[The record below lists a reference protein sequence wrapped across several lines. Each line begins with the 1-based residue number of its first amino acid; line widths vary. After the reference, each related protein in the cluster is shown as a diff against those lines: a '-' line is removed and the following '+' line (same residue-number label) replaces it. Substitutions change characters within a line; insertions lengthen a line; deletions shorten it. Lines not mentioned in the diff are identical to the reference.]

1 MTNSGT
7 ALHLEKFHLEMLHR
21 IGKQNC
27 KLLSSEY
34 SKFKVINE
42 SNLIKLRV
50 RYIDF
55 EILI

>member
-7 ALHLEKFHLEMLHR
+7 ALHLKKFHLEMLRR

-27 KLLSSEY
+27 KLLPSEY
-34 SKFKVINE
+34 FKFKVLNE

-50 RYIDF
+50 RYTDF

>member
-7 ALHLEKFHLEMLHR
+7 ALHLKKFHLEMLHR
-21 IGKQNC
+21 IRKQNC
-27 KLLSSEY
+27 KLLSSDY
-34 SKFKVINE
+34 SKFKVLNE
-42 SNLIKLRV
+42 SKLIKLRV

>member
-1 MTNSGT
+1 
-7 ALHLEKFHLEMLHR
+7 MLHR

-27 KLLSSEY
+27 KLLRSEY
-34 SKFKVINE
+34 SKFKVLNE